1 MQQSLPWLRVPSH
14 RHHLRT
20 TRPPPAHPG
29 GSYLTLRS
37 ARNFSMMPCPSELSA
52 GCRLPPWQQ
61 RARQVPCHPA
71 TAYGPRA
78 TGAAVPHGQGD
89 TGSARWGS
97 VSFPSCANP
106 RRWHRCFPRWQR
118 WSSESGSR
126 GRWQPRCGA
135 AWRGGKAGTSLRLPF
150 ASPSRGEAKGSAE
163 LAASPPPP
171 SNPGAAIRRAK
182 GERGKM
188 GAAGSPPPQHRAVC
202 SGRGRCGGE
211 EGSRAVPALPLPCI
225 RCLRPFPLLLSPNP
239 PRSLPAA
246 LPSLPRSHQES
257 NGTPI
262 STNHRCAA
270 QGMGTA
276 WGFDTRGWG
285 LGSPLQPSRRRGEAQ
300 PGLPS
305 PPPGHGALK
314 NQCEC
319 TRTVM
324 IMH

>member
-1 MQQSLPWLRVPSH
+1 
-14 RHHLRT
+14 
-20 TRPPPAHPG
+20 
-29 GSYLTLRS
+29 
-37 ARNFSMMPCPSELSA
+37 MMPGPSELSA

-61 RARQVPCHPA
+61 RARQVPCHPT
-71 TAYGPRA
+71 TAYATRA
-78 TGAAVPHGQGD
+78 AGTAVPHGRGD

-118 WSSESGSR
+118 RCSESGSR

-135 AWRGGKAGTSLRLPF
+135 AWRGSKAGTSLRLPL
-150 ASPSRGEAKGSAE
+150 ASPRRGEAKGSAA
-163 LAASPPPP
+163 LAASPP
-171 SNPGAAIRRAK
+171 SQVQRSGERRAS
-182 GERGKM
+182 GAGW
-188 GAAGSPPPQHRAVC
+188 GAAGSPPQHRAVC

-211 EGSRAVPALPLPCI
+211 EGSRAVPALLLPCI
-225 RCLRPFPLLLSPNP
+225 RCLRPFPLLLSPDP
-239 PRSLPAA
+239 PRSLPTA

-257 NGTPI
+257 SGTPS
-262 STNHRCAA
+262 STNHRRAT
-270 QGMGTA
+270 QGMETA
-276 WGFDTRGWG
+276 WGSDTRGWG
-285 LGSPLQPSRRRGEAQ
+285 LGSPLQADRRRGEAEL
-300 PGLPS
+300 GLPS

>member
-29 GSYLTLRS
+29 SSYLTLRS

-118 WSSESGSR
+118 WSSKSGSR

-163 LAASPPPP
+163 LAASPPPLQPRCSDPASKGRAGQDGGCGVPPP
-171 SNPGAAIRRAK
+171 STEQCAQGGDGAAVRKGAARCRRCRCPAFAVCVPSPCFCPQTLPAPSLLRFRPFPGHIRRAT
-182 GERGKM
+182 G
-188 GAAGSPPPQHRAVC
+188 PPSAPTTAVQHR
-202 SGRGRCGGE
+202 GWGPRGASTLGDGVWGALCNPAE
-211 EGSRAVPALPLPCI
+211 EGGRLSRGYPALPL
-225 RCLRPFPLLLSPNP
+225 
-239 PRSLPAA
+239 
-246 LPSLPRSHQES
+246 
-257 NGTPI
+257 
-262 STNHRCAA
+262 
-270 QGMGTA
+270 GTA
-276 WGFDTRGWG
+276 
-285 LGSPLQPSRRRGEAQ
+285 L
-300 PGLPS
+300 
-305 PPPGHGALK
+305 
-314 NQCEC
+314 
-319 TRTVM
+319 
-324 IMH
+324 